1 MKSITHMVIFC
12 LKHGKHSLQ
21 EKEFISDSIEI
32 LSSIPVVRD
41 FRAYRQTSPK
51 NGFGFGF
58 SMKFK
63 DKNSYEEY
71 NKHPSHLEYV
81 NNRWLNEVDNFLE
94 IDFEE
99 I

>member
-12 LKHGKHSLQ
+12 LKHDKDSRQ
-21 EKEFISDSIEI
+21 EKEFISDSIET
-32 LSSIPVVRD
+32 LGSIPVVRD
-41 FRAYRQTSPK
+41 FKAFRQTSPK
-51 NGFGFGF
+51 NGFDFGF
-58 SMKFK
+58 AMKFK
-63 DKNSYEEY
+63 DKNSYQEY

-81 NNRWLNEVDNFLE
+81 NNRWFNEVDKFLE

>member
-12 LKHGKHSLQ
+12 LKHDKDSLQ
-21 EKEFISDSIEI
+21 EKEFISYSREI

-41 FRAYRQTSPK
+41 FKACRQTSPK
-51 NGFGFGF
+51 NGFDFGF
-58 SMKFK
+58 TMKFK

-71 NKHPSHLEYV
+71 NNHPSHQEYV
-81 NNRWLNEVDNFLE
+81 NNRWLHEVDKFLE